1 MPDKS
6 HYMSNCIPSA
16 TSSNST
22 LVHDLISIATP
33 PTTMTT
39 TTTAT
44 SPHTTASAADPPRI
58 LLGSSQLIP
67 SRKSVITRSTTPRLI
82 KITLS
87 PDLSND
93 LGCVSIRVSV
103 QPHNTVREVID
114 MIYQKRQLR
123 IATQQKSIN
132 SNNDHHQKKKQEKKN
147 DSDSSRSSSDENNT
161 NGDIGNQTVG
171 SDQFALVIEKGKIPT
186 SLYYNL

>member
-22 LVHDLISIATP
+22 LVHDLISIANP
-33 PTTMTT
+33 PTTMSTT
-39 TTTAT
+39 TTTV
-44 SPHTTASAADPPRI
+44 TASSADPPRI
-58 LLGSSQLIP
+58 LLGSSHLIP
-67 SRKSVITRSTTPRLI
+67 TRKSVITRSTTPRLI

-123 IATQQKSIN
+123 IAIQQKRN
-132 SNNDHHQKKKQEKKN
+132 DNNTNNDH
-147 DSDSSRSSSDENNT
+147 SSDENNT
-161 NGDIGNQTVG
+161 KGTNNGDVGNQTVG
-171 SDQFALVIEKGKIPT
+171 TDQFALVIEKGNIPT
-186 SLYYNL
+186 SLYLN